1 MKKAVVFGL
10 ALVVPVLVYL
20 FMQGFGDNKYALPVL
35 YMESVP
41 AIEGC
46 PTPDAPY
53 ALSLDDIYT
62 ASSLNERKNV
72 LFDVR
77 RSNADTVYIK
87 NELQRVIN
95 YFGDQPYHHAI
106 VDLKQEPILRI
117 DGYQK
122 VLSKS
127 FVECILRS
135 TDNNS
140 FLALV
145 DARGR
150 IRSYYESDQRSEFD
164 RLITETEIL
173 LTFESNE

>member
-35 YMESVP
+35 YTEEVP
-41 AIEGC
+41 SIEGC
-46 PTPDAPY
+46 PTPVVPY
-53 ALSLDDIYT
+53 ALPMDDILS
-62 ASSLNERKNV
+62 ASSLNEEENV

-77 RSNADTVYIK
+77 RANADTVYIK

-106 VDLKQEPILRI
+106 VDLEKEPVLRI
-117 DGYQK
+117 KGYQK
-122 VLSKS
+122 VLPGS
-127 FVECILRS
+127 FVECILRN

-145 DARGR
+145 DNRGR

-164 RLITETEIL
+164 RLITEIEIL